1 MVLGSS
7 KTLANFFSQCAKQCA
22 TLCPWN
28 GIKSLS
34 FLCPPLGRSQHVRKS
49 GARAPFGQR
58 KVSDGPQ
65 RGSGRS
71 KNLVCGN
78 VPVFHLPYARHHNP
92 LLSVFVSWWTVILF
106 CKSRQFWKLSLW
118 IINQEIAKTYF
129 EFLIKNWSWRIL
141 ESLVIGIL

>member
-7 KTLANFFSQCAKQCA
+7 KTLVNFFSQCAKQCA

-58 KVSDGPQ
+58 KVSDGPH

-71 KNLVCGN
+71 KNLVCGRRGGKVVN
-78 VPVFHLPYARHHNP
+78 VPVIYLPYMRAIIVTHSYLPLCPHKLLFYFANP
-92 LLSVFVSWWTVILF
+92 GRMVPQ
-106 CKSRQFWKLSLW
+106 QF
-118 IINQEIAKTYF
+118 F
-129 EFLIKNWSWRIL
+129 
-141 ESLVIGIL
+141 